1 MNSSKN
7 RTGWGRSSKNNGYWT
22 KNRIHI
28 YTHSALYALYIRL
41 QVTLYIYKIELKA
54 NPLYIETK
62 NNDTPSKNKTRY
74 QSKNRTKNRRYWTKN
89 RLGPYPRHT
98 VRLRTSRPF

>member
-1 MNSSKN
+1 M
-7 RTGWGRSSKNNGYWT
+7 
-22 KNRIHI
+22 
-28 YTHSALYALYIRL
+28 RL

-62 NNDTPSKNKTRY
+62 NNDTPSKNTSRY
-74 QSKNRTKNRRYWTKN
+74 RSKNKMPYWTKNRRYWTKN